1 MVETDGDNVVL
12 HDFSWTYDAKDNV
25 TALTES
31 IGGKSFSY
39 TYAYDDDSRPTTF
52 GYGDVTEQITYD
64 GHGRSSGTTVKNG
77 SSTVLGTGY
86 AYRDVDSTYTTTQV
100 KSVTNSYGGKTANF
114 NYTYDAN
121 GNILSVSGDQ
131 TVTYEY
137 DDLGQLVWEK
147 NAAAGKAWNYTYDN
161 GGNILSRTEYA
172 CSSNGT
178 VSGGGTTTSYTYGDA
193 EWGDLL
199 TAYDGEEIT
208 YDGIG
213 NPLSYRGWTMSWQ
226 GGRQLASLTKGSDT
240 LSFAYN
246 ESGLRTNKTVN
257 GVTHSYV
264 WQGSKLA
271 ADITDAYALYFHYD
285 ATGDVIG
292 FTMAENSADT
302 EYFYVKNLQGDILS
316 VISADGTEAAAYTY
330 DAWGKPLTSTGDLA
344 DINPLR
350 YRGYFYDTETSL
362 YYLKSRYY
370 DPEVGRFI
378 NPDAYA
384 STGQGIL
391 GANMFAYCNN
401 SPVVLT
407 DATGSLSELGSKIL
421 GVAFGVFCG
430 AVAAA
435 VVISVAPA
443 AVCALSVGLASWG
456 VSSAAAATIAEV
468 AIFVV
473 GANAAVYGADSGYS
487 AVTGESPMLEAFGG
501 NEDVYE
507 TWQIASAT
515 SIYGVGALGQYGAQ
529 TGVCFIAGTL
539 IATAD
544 GQTPIEDIEP
554 GDLVWAWDEETED
567 VSLKPVVETYVNET
581 DELIHLTV
589 NGEEIVSTPN
599 HPFYSPVK
607 GWTAACKLRAGDI
620 LVLVN
625 GDYVVLEKVQH
636 ELLESPIRVY
646 NFHVADYHT
655 YFVGEDCVLVHN
667 SCTTQRHHMFSY
679 INKKYTPQFERI
691 LSSYGLNTKG
701 SWNIVA
707 MTDHLGRHT
716 YAYHEFML
724 QQLQRIDRIAGGDI
738 TKFMQL
744 YGSLVD
750 YVRSNPGILYQK

>member
-1 MVETDGDNVVL
+1 M
-12 HDFSWTYDAKDNV
+12 
-25 TALTES
+25 
-31 IGGKSFSY
+31 
-39 TYAYDDDSRPTTF
+39 
-52 GYGDVTEQITYD
+52 
-64 GHGRSSGTTVKNG
+64 
-77 SSTVLGTGY
+77 
-86 AYRDVDSTYTTTQV
+86 
-100 KSVTNSYGGKTANF
+100 
-114 NYTYDAN
+114 
-121 GNILSVSGDQ
+121 
-131 TVTYEY
+131 
-137 DDLGQLVWEK
+137 
-147 NAAAGKAWNYTYDN
+147 
-161 GGNILSRTEYA
+161 
-172 CSSNGT
+172 
-178 VSGGGTTTSYTYGDA
+178 
-193 EWGDLL
+193 
-199 TAYDGEEIT
+199 
-208 YDGIG
+208 
-213 NPLSYRGWTMSWQ
+213 
-226 GGRQLASLTKGSDT
+226 
-240 LSFAYN
+240 
-246 ESGLRTNKTVN
+246 
-257 GVTHSYV
+257 
-264 WQGSKLA
+264 
-271 ADITDAYALYFHYD
+271 
-285 ATGDVIG
+285 
-292 FTMAENSADT
+292 
-302 EYFYVKNLQGDILS
+302 
-316 VISADGTEAAAYTY
+316 
-330 DAWGKPLTSTGDLA
+330 
-344 DINPLR
+344 
-350 YRGYFYDTETSL
+350 

-567 VSLKPVVETYVNET
+567 VSLKPVVETYANET

-667 SCTTQRHHMFSY
+667 SC
-679 INKKYTPQFERI
+679 
-691 LSSYGLNTKG
+691 G
-701 SWNIVA
+701 
-707 MTDHLGRHT
+707 GRGQLRKN
-716 YAYHEFML
+716 ML
-724 QQLQRIDRIAGGDI
+724 QAGSPQGENYQAHHGLPWKFNKYFTGAGIDINSPEFGLWVRAGAHQSWSRKYNLLWENYIVRHPTANPEDI
-738 TKFMQL
+738 I
-744 YGSLVD
+744 D
-750 YVRSNPGILYQK
+750 YFYRLNGIR

>member
-1 MVETDGDNVVL
+1 
-12 HDFSWTYDAKDNV
+12 
-25 TALTES
+25 
-31 IGGKSFSY
+31 
-39 TYAYDDDSRPTTF
+39 
-52 GYGDVTEQITYD
+52 
-64 GHGRSSGTTVKNG
+64 
-77 SSTVLGTGY
+77 
-86 AYRDVDSTYTTTQV
+86 
-100 KSVTNSYGGKTANF
+100 
-114 NYTYDAN
+114 
-121 GNILSVSGDQ
+121 
-131 TVTYEY
+131 
-137 DDLGQLVWEK
+137 
-147 NAAAGKAWNYTYDN
+147 
-161 GGNILSRTEYA
+161 
-172 CSSNGT
+172 
-178 VSGGGTTTSYTYGDA
+178 
-193 EWGDLL
+193 
-199 TAYDGEEIT
+199 
-208 YDGIG
+208 
-213 NPLSYRGWTMSWQ
+213 
-226 GGRQLASLTKGSDT
+226 
-240 LSFAYN
+240 
-246 ESGLRTNKTVN
+246 
-257 GVTHSYV
+257 
-264 WQGSKLA
+264 
-271 ADITDAYALYFHYD
+271 
-285 ATGDVIG
+285 
-292 FTMAENSADT
+292 
-302 EYFYVKNLQGDILS
+302 
-316 VISADGTEAAAYTY
+316 
-330 DAWGKPLTSTGDLA
+330 
-344 DINPLR
+344 
-350 YRGYFYDTETSL
+350 
-362 YYLKSRYY
+362 
-370 DPEVGRFI
+370 
-378 NPDAYA
+378 
-384 STGQGIL
+384 
-391 GANMFAYCNN
+391 MFAYCNN

-667 SCTTQRHHMFSY
+667 SCTNHGNSLSTTKPAQGYILRDKTTREILKYGETTQGYNRYS
-679 INKKYTPQFERI
+679 Q
-691 LSSYGLNTKG
+691 
-701 SWNIVA
+701 
-707 MTDHLGRHT
+707 
-716 YAYHEFML
+716 AYL
-724 QQLQRIDRIAGGDI
+724 DRINAYIEFVAYGTKAEMHAWQHKMIIQYAMIAGQRPPLN
-738 TKFMQL
+738 KNF
-744 YGSLVD
+744 Y
-750 YVRSNPGILYQK
+750 